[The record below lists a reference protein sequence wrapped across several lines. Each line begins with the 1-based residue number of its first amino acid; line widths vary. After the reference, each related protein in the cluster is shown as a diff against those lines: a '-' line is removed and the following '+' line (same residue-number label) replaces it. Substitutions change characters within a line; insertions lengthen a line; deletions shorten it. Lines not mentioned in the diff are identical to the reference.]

1 VAMTINVPTQVDNDR
16 IMNAISREASTVNG
30 KPRTIM
36 PLEEEI
42 LSAKTQPVLGV
53 VVSLFIISLL
63 ISYFAYDSMPVYAW
77 ASWFAA
83 MMMTIVARIVVQK
96 RLTVEQSISIQKRMK
111 YAVGLN
117 AVIGIVQASSFLF
130 FPSFSFTEKMIQSM
144 IMLGLTNGSISTNSG
159 YKPLFLAH
167 SIPVI
172 TALTLAWSLSP
183 HNDVSMISQIG
194 VATLNLVYFAVQY
207 ANASNHFRLFK
218 QSYEIREQQTSLN
231 AELKEK
237 NAKLD
242 AALSSAVQARQE
254 ADQANTSKTRFLA
267 SASHDL
273 RQPTHA
279 LSLLAGVL
287 SNRPLDKKSKAIA
300 SDIHTASQ
308 SLQSLMSGLLDISK
322 LDAGLMEPKIEIVD
336 LHWLVSRVCSEFET
350 DCKNKGLRLI
360 LNSRSRDA
368 VTRGDPQLT
377 ERILSNLISNA
388 VKYTDEGRIEVIL
401 EEINDEW
408 KVSIKDTGHGIKQD
422 EQKHIFDEFYQ
433 IGNDHRDRS
442 NGLGLGLAIVK
453 RLSDVLDVNL
463 GFESELDTGSTFW
476 FSLPK
481 INEKTQSREDLDQL
495 NVLAGLHVLC
505 VDDEA
510 DIRNAL
516 ALAFEVLGCSFDLVE
531 CTQAAVEAAKH
542 KRPDIVLADFRLKG
556 DDNGIKTID
565 MIREIYPG
573 IPSLLVTGDTSPERL
588 QHASK
593 VSIEMLHKPL
603 TMEKLAQSVGEAVA
617 KQQ

>member
-1 VAMTINVPTQVDNDR
+1 MRSDLDSQTDHPSATINQRSKLPVIAEEPPT
-16 IMNAISREASTVNG
+16 IG
-30 KPRTIM
+30 

-42 LSAKTQPVLGV
+42 LAAKIQPVIGV

-63 ISYFAYDSMPVYAW
+63 ISYFAYDSVPMYAW
-77 ASWFAA
+77 ATWFTA
-83 MMMTIVARIVVQK
+83 MMLTIVARIFVQRK
-96 RLTVEQSISIQKRMK
+96 LSVDKSIPLRQRMMF
-111 YAVGLN
+111 AITLN
-117 AVIGIVQASSFLF
+117 AVIGIVQASSFIF
-130 FPSFSFTEKMIQSM
+130 FPSFSFAEKMIQSM

-159 YKPLFLAH
+159 YRPLFLAH

-172 TALTLAWSLSP
+172 TALTLAWALAP
-183 HNDVSMISQIG
+183 HNDVSIISQIG

-218 QSYEIREQQTSLN
+218 ESYEIREQQASLN

-237 NAKLD
+237 NNKLD
-242 AALSSAVQARQE
+242 GALNLAVLARQD

-287 SNRPLDKKSKAIA
+287 SNRSLDDKSKAIA
-300 SDIHTASQ
+300 NDIHSASQ

-322 LDAGLMEPKIEIVD
+322 LDAGLMEPKIETVD

-360 LNSRSRDA
+360 LTSTSRIA
-368 VTRGDPQLT
+368 TTRSDPQLI

-388 VKYTDEGRIEVIL
+388 VKYTDEGRVEVIL
-401 EEINDEW
+401 EEVNNNW
-408 KVSIKDTGHGIKQD
+408 KVSIKDTGCGIKQE
-422 EQKHIFDEFYQ
+422 EQKRIFEEFYQ

-453 RLSDVLDVNL
+453 RLSDVLEVNL
-463 GFESELDTGSTFW
+463 AFESELDKGSTFW

-481 INEKTQSREDLDQL
+481 VDDKTKSRQGFNQV
-495 NVLAGLHVLC
+495 NVLTGLHILC

-510 DIRNAL
+510 DIRSAL
-516 ALAFEVLGCSFDLVE
+516 TLTFEVLGCSYDLVE
-531 CTQAAVEAAKH
+531 DTRAATEAAKH
-542 KRPDIVLADFRLKG
+542 KKPDIVLADFRLRG
-556 DDNGIKTID
+556 DDNGIKTINA
-565 MIREIYPG
+565 IREIYPD
-573 IPSLLVTGDTSPERL
+573 IPALLVTGDTSPERL
-588 QHASK
+588 KHASK
-593 VSIEMLHKPL
+593 VGIEMLFKPL
-603 TMEKLAQSVGEAVA
+603 TMEKLAQSIGEAVA
-617 KQQ
+617 KQ